1 MKVALV
7 TLCLV
12 LVAVHQSDAQRVTC
26 VQGDGTDTTPKDCA
40 EGFSKCYQPK
50 FVEYTGMSA
59 GMEYGCGECETKD
72 VAICEDCAGQT
83 NDACNIPKETG
94 VEFKCHDY
102 ELLEDA
108 TKFTPKKESTT
119 CQRLKATAIMCN
131 MPGNFDRAYKLK
143 NNGCGPCNVAAKDVN
158 ACVECE
164 GAECNKPPAPPAIMC
179 IQGSDGTAAPTVCA
193 TESGKA
199 AAAKCHQPK
208 FIEYTGL
215 ATGQTYGC
223 GACDTNNANC
233 QDCDGNSKT
242 ACQKTAETAADF
254 KCYDYEVKDDKQV
267 MKETA
272 VTCKRLK
279 DTAIKCHMPGESA
292 DKTFKVHQ
300 SGCGPCTAED
310 LKAKKCAE
318 CTTAECNK
326 MSSASTLTAFLVP
339 LLATLYTLL

>member
-1 MKVALV
+1 MKVV

-12 LVAVHQSDAQRVTC
+12 LVTVQQSDALIKC
-26 VQGDGTDTTPKDCA
+26 VQGDGTAAATDCA
-40 EGFSKCYQPK
+40 DATLTKCHQPK
-50 FVEYTGMSA
+50 FVEYTGMST
-59 GMEYGCGECETKD
+59 GQTYGCGVCATGTEATCEACTGTADAGCNVKKD
-72 VAICEDCAGQT
+72 
-83 NDACNIPKETG
+83 TG

-108 TKFTPKKESTT
+108 TKFTPKTASTT
-119 CQRLKATAIMCN
+119 CQRLKATNIMCN
-131 MPGNFDRAYKLK
+131 MPGPSSDKTYKMQNK
-143 NNGCGPCNVAAKDVN
+143 GCGPCSAEDKTASK
-158 ACVECE
+158 CVECST
-164 GAECNKPPAPPAIMC
+164 AECNKPPIMC
-179 IQGSDGTAAPTVCA
+179 VQGTDAAATPKVCA
-193 TESGKA
+193 PEAGKA
-199 AAAKCHQPK
+199 PAAKCHQPK

-223 GACDTNNANC
+223 GACEAKSASC
-233 QDCDGNSKT
+233 QDCEGNSKT
-242 ACQKTAETAADF
+242 ACQKAAETAADF
-254 KCYDYEVKDDKQV
+254 KCYDYEVKEDKQV

-292 DKTFKVHQ
+292 DKTFKVHS

-339 LLATLYTLL
+339 LLAALYTLL

>member
-12 LVAVHQSDAQRVTC
+12 LVAVHQTDAIIKC
-26 VQGDGTDTTPKDCA
+26 VQGDGTDTTPKDCGA
-40 EGFSKCYQPK
+40 NDIKCHQPK
-50 FVEYTGMSA
+50 FVQYTGMSA
-59 GMEYGCGECETKD
+59 GVTYGCGEC
-72 VAICEDCAGQT
+72 VANTDATCEACTGTTVA
-83 NDACNIPKETG
+83 ACNIKKETG

-108 TKFTPKKESTT
+108 TKLTPKKEPTT
-119 CQRLKATAIMCN
+119 CQRLTATTIMCN
-131 MPGNFDRAYKLK
+131 MPGPSSDKTYKLANK
-143 NNGCGPCNVAAKDVN
+143 GCGPCSAADKT
-158 ACVECE
+158 AKTCVECDT
-164 GAECNKPPAPPAIMC
+164 AECNRPPIMC
-179 IQGSDGTAAPTVCA
+179 IQGSDGAAAPTVCA

-199 AAAKCHQPK
+199 PAAKCHQPK

-292 DKTFKVHQ
+292 DKTFKVNQ